1 MSRLVGQVVLVL
13 LMLAACMP
21 VQPMPDAPVVVLPDA
36 TAKPE
41 PSPAVQEPQ
50 PSLPPKNEDAA
61 LLRASA
67 YVQSAELVSL
77 ESYPPRVVLKLRGNL
92 PTPCHQLRTEI
103 KPPDAENRI
112 EVDVYSVVDPDQICI
127 QVLAAF
133 ESNLELGSFPAGH
146 YSVWVNGKKVGEF
159 DA

>member
-36 TAKPE
+36 AAKPE
-41 PSPAVQEPQ
+41 SSPTVQEPQ

-61 LLRASA
+61 LLRAPA
-67 YVQSAELVSL
+67 YVQFAELLLL
-77 ESYPPRVVLKLRGNL
+77 ESYPPRVVLKLGGNL

-112 EVDVYSVVDPDQICI
+112 AVDVYSVVDPAQICI

-159 DA
+159 DV

>member
-1 MSRLVGQVVLVL
+1 MSRFVSQVVLVL
-13 LMLAACMP
+13 LMLAACTP
-21 VQPMPDAPVVVLPDA
+21 VQSMPDAPVVVLPDA

-41 PSPAVQEPQ
+41 PSSVVQEPQ

-61 LLRASA
+61 LSRAPA
-67 YVQSAELVSL
+67 YVQSAELLLL
-77 ESYPPRVVLKLRGNL
+77 ESDPPQVVLKLRGNL

-112 EVDVYSVVDPDQICI
+112 EVDVYSVVDPNRICI

-133 ESNLELGSFPAGH
+133 ELDLDLGRFPAGH
-146 YSVWVNGKKVGEF
+146 YSVWVNGKNVGGF